1 MGLITQLVA
10 KVLATGMKG
19 FMSASRAL
27 RKNVL
32 EVDMESSKFYPGGF
46 EEKMSK
52 REAMLILNL
61 KSLNDKAVI
70 RAQYK
75 KILMGNHPDK
85 GGSLYLARK
94 INEAKKTIE
103 EYVALD

>member
-1 MGLITQLVA
+1 MLEKDLN
-10 KVLATGMKG
+10 
-19 FMSASRAL
+19 SARYYA
-27 RKNVL
+27 
-32 EVDMESSKFYPGGF
+32 GGF

-61 KSLNDKAVI
+61 KSLDDTVAVKNN
-70 RAQYK
+70 YK
-75 KILMGNHPDK
+75 RLLMGNHPDK
-85 GGSLYLARK
+85 GGSQYLAQK

>member
-1 MGLITQLVA
+1 MGLITQLVG

-19 FMSASRAL
+19 FMAASKAL

-32 EVDMESSKFYPGGF
+32 EVDLESARYFHGGF
-46 EEKMSK
+46 EEKMTK

-61 KSLNDKAVI
+61 KTLNDPALI